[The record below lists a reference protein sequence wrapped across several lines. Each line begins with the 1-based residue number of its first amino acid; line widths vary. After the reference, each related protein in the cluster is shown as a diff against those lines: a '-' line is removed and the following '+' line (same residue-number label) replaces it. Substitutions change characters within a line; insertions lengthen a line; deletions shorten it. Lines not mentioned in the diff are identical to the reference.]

1 MATKEVSEP
10 KYQEVINPP
19 LSFIAFLL
27 FMYLSVAYSIWVA
40 FDFIQAAVTMLVL
53 LLTVPLIWRRLQMRI
68 TVTDEL
74 CIDQA
79 HISLKYLAE
88 AIAVDEREY
97 RALRSSQAD
106 ARSFHAT
113 RAWLKRGIK
122 VKVNDERDPTTYWLI
137 GCKNIE
143 ELVGALNNLKN

>member
-1 MATKEVSEP
+1 MATKEVNEP

-19 LSFIAFLL
+19 LSFISFLL

-40 FDFIQAAVTMLVL
+40 FDFLPAAITMVALLVTL
-53 LLTVPLIWRRLQMRI
+53 PFIWRRVQMRI

-74 CIDQA
+74 RIDRA
-79 HISLKYLAE
+79 HISLKYLQDP
-88 AIAVDEREY
+88 IALDQSEY
-97 RALRSSQAD
+97 RALRSHQAD

-113 RAWLKRGIK
+113 RAWLKSGIK

-137 GCKNIE
+137 GSKNKE
-143 ELVGALNNLKN
+143 ELAEALNNLRN

>member
-1 MATKEVSEP
+1 MATKEVNEP

-27 FMYLSVAYSIWVA
+27 FMYLSLAYSIWVA
-40 FDFIQAAVTMLVL
+40 FDFLPAAITMVAL
-53 LLTVPLIWRRLQMRI
+53 LATLPIIWRRVQMRI

-74 CIDQA
+74 RIDRA
-79 HISLKYLAE
+79 HISLKYLQDP
-88 AIAVDEREY
+88 IALDQSEY
-97 RALRSSQAD
+97 YALRSHQAD

-113 RAWLKRGIK
+113 RAWLISGIK

-137 GCKNIE
+137 GSKNKE
-143 ELVGALNNLKN
+143 ELAKALNNLRN